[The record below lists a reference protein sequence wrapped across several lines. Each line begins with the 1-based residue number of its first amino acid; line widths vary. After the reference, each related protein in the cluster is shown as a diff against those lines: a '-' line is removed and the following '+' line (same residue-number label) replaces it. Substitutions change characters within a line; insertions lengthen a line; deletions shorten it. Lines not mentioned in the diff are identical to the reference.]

1 MKEIELTD
9 ERIKKLANSL
19 RGCGDAKKAIEDA
32 FPEVFEQEKKQE
44 EWDDITISIQWKS
57 VPYPVG
63 LFPRLLYG
71 MLDSEKIIY
80 VNGSG
85 FHLCTGKESKYKLE
99 QSGQTFRILKR
110 K

>member
-1 MKEIELTD
+1 MKEIKLTD

-19 RGCGDAKKAIEDA
+19 RGCGDAKKAIENA

-44 EWDDITISIQWKS
+44 EWEDITVSIQWKS
-57 VPYPVG
+57 VSHPVG
-63 LFPRLLYG
+63 LFPWLLYG

-80 VNGSG
+80 VNSSG
-85 FHLCTGKESKYKLE
+85 FHLWPNELKYKLE